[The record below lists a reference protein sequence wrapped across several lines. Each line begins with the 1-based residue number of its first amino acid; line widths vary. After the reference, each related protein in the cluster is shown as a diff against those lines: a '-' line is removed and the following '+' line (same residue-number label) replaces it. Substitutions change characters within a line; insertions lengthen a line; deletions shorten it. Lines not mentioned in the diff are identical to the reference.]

1 MIKWK
6 CNEEKIGWRIS
17 AVLPLEN
24 GVRIE
29 TDVVI
34 PRDLMSPAQAWEC
47 IANIQHV
54 INQRRIEHEAQHV

>member
-17 AVLPLEN
+17 AILHLADD
-24 GVRIE
+24 VRIV

-34 PRDLMSPAQAWEC
+34 PRDLMSHSQAWEC

-54 INQRRIEHEAQHV
+54 INQRRIEHEAQHA